1 MAYNYFC
8 ILSFQDLINQNDPK
22 ELLSPEEYEEL
33 KLEIFRERKIS
44 TEAVADIKLTEEEIQ
59 AIRKKTK
66 ERRQVFH
73 SKTEKEITE
82 RWTFEEGIKRPYF
95 HVKPLERG
103 QLKNWKTYL
112 EFEME
117 KGDRRRIDT
126 LFERCLIACAL
137 YDEYWLM
144 YAQHLESR
152 LNEEVDNRSSV
163 ESLLRS
169 VYRRACTVHV
179 YDKTTLYLMW
189 STFEEKT
196 GTYNN
201 VCMSL
206 K

>member
-1 MAYNYFC
+1 MWLFLFC
-8 ILSFQDLINQNDPK
+8 SFQDLINQNDPK

-59 AIRKKTK
+59 AIRKKLK

-82 RWTFEEGIKRPYF
+82 RWSFEEGIKRPYF

-137 YDEYWLM
+137 YDDYWLM

-152 LNEEVDNRSSV
+152 LNDEVDNRPAV

-196 GTYNN
+196 GKFLLIYI
-201 VCMSL
+201 
-206 K
+206 